1 MRKTSE
7 ILNLIGAAFL
17 LSVFPKETC
26 FAVTVCAATQT
37 YSALEA
43 VKEHSPTEITT
54 QYAAGE
60 DLEALLAEDKSHCE
74 LVISADEK
82 LPILLVRAGK
92 ASASSM
98 SVLVRAPLILWS
110 ADPTL
115 LDNKASVVAN
125 KKLTSQCKTDTRR
138 LCSIKNSFQKKFSH
152 RISKRQNLPYR
163 TRISGTVIGGKW
175 QRTSRLSH
183 PSADIGPIRT
193 HAGIILANS

>member
-1 MRKTSE
+1 MRKKSE

-115 LDNKASVVAN
+115 LDNKAS
-125 KKLTSQCKTDTRR
+125 
-138 LCSIKNSFQKKFSH
+138 IKNSFQKKFSH